1 MTTNNNQYTFPDG
14 TTIDFGNR
22 DPQEV
27 LDEYAKYVARADTSA
42 HPKEVNNTAVDES
55 HDKPFGERCL
65 TKDTD
70 DFPELKGKDESRCL
84 NCLIWETIDRDFLP
98 KSKVIEARI
107 DEMHRAADA
116 HRLAGGKG
124 LPKGFQR
131 RMNELQEI
139 KNTLGIGGA

>member
-1 MTTNNNQYTFPDG
+1 MT
-14 TTIDFGNR
+14 
-22 DPQEV
+22 
-27 LDEYAKYVARADTSA
+27 K
-42 HPKEVNNTAVDES
+42 HNTAVD
-55 HDKPFGERCL
+55 
-65 TKDTD
+65 D
-70 DFPELKGKDESRCL
+70 DFRNQFDELGLKPPKNSMPGLERE
-84 NCLIWETIDRDFLP
+84 LIIDYWRKHINTILSDYIP